1 MISINFKEIID
12 LYENELK
19 GLSNKKKEKL
29 DNEIKNLSDNEISV
43 LNDYE
48 QFFKNLL
55 NKYSYVKYIDFLKK
69 EKLKYHE
76 INIDTIENYL
86 KKVKKYKII
95 KNLGQGAFGTVFL
108 VEKNK
113 NQFAVKIQFFYS
125 QQINDANIKS
135 FIDESINE
143 YKNGKVTGSHKI
155 TPKYYNLHFLYN
167 KHDYKMISI
176 IEMEAIKGKTLE
188 KYLINKKKLNYNE
201 TKILQNKIEKLH
213 KLNIVHGD
221 LHAGNIMI
229 TTKNKKFDVFLVDL
243 GFSSTKHNLFKRS
256 KNLNYTYIK
265 KKISIKDENKINNE
279 LQIITYSLYK
289 NKKVSFIF

>member
-1 MISINFKEIID
+1 MITINFKEIID

-19 GLSNKKKEKL
+19 ILTNKKKEKL
-29 DNEIKNLSDNEISV
+29 DNEIKNLNNNEISV

-48 QFFKNLL
+48 HFFKNLL
-55 NKYSYVKYIDFLKK
+55 NKYSYVKYIDLLKK
-69 EKLKYHE
+69 QKLKYHE

-86 KKVKKYKII
+86 KKEKKYKII
-95 KNLGQGAFGTVFL
+95 KNLGQGAFGTVYL

-113 NQFAVKIQFFYS
+113 KQFAVKVQFFYS
-125 QQINDANIKS
+125 QQISDYNIKK

-143 YKNGKVTGSHKI
+143 YKNGEITGSHKI
-155 TPKYYNLHFLYN
+155 TPKYYNLYFLYN
-167 KHDYKMISI
+167 KYDYKMISI

-188 KYLINKKKLNYNE
+188 KYLINKKKLNSNE

-221 LHAGNIMI
+221 LHVGNIMV

-243 GFSSTKHNLFKRS
+243 GFSSTKHNLFKKS
-256 KNLNYTYIK
+256 KNLNYTYLK
-265 KKISIKDENKINNE
+265 KKISMKDVNKIDNE

-289 NKKVSFIF
+289 NKKVSFVF

>member
-1 MISINFKEIID
+1 MITINFKEIID

-19 GLSNKKKEKL
+19 ILTNKKKEKL
-29 DNEIKNLSDNEISV
+29 NNEIKNLNNNEISV

-48 QFFKNLL
+48 HFFKNLL
-55 NKYSYVKYIDFLKK
+55 NKYSYVKYIDLLKK
-69 EKLKYHE
+69 QKLKYHE

-86 KKVKKYKII
+86 KKEKKYKII
-95 KNLGQGAFGTVFL
+95 KNLGQGAFGTVYL

-113 NQFAVKIQFFYS
+113 KQFAVKVQLKKSDYT
-125 QQINDANIKS
+125 IKK

-143 YKNGKVTGSHKI
+143 YKNGKITGSHKI
-155 TPKYYNLHFLYN
+155 TPKYYNLYFLYN
-167 KHDYKMISI
+167 KYDYKMISI

-188 KYLINKKKLNYNE
+188 DYLINKKKLSANE

-221 LHAGNIMI
+221 LHVGNIMV

-243 GFSSTKHNLFKRS
+243 GFSSTKHNLFKKS
-256 KNLNYTYIK
+256 KNLNYTYLK
-265 KKISIKDENKINNE
+265 KKISIKDVNKIDNE

-289 NKKVSFIF
+289 NKKVSFVF